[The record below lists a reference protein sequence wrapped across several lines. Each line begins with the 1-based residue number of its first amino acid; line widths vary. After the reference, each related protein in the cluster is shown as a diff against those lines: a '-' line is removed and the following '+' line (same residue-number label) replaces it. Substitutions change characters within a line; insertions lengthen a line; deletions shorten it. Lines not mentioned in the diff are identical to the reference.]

1 MILHNIKRSFYEN
14 YIVNYALL
22 LVRYLVAILL
32 LIGLEVPAYFIGYSI
47 ANINDLRNTLAINK
61 STVMYQSFP
70 DSFIGKIIR
79 YCVTL
84 CIDGIVFY
92 FIYILF
98 SRQPFSLPV
107 YLIILFLSQYITVYQ
122 KIKYRPTY
130 WEINFVMN
138 LVAGIGLFIFFID
151 SSNNIYNS
159 LTPFHTFVIVFTLF
173 KTLQILVL
181 STTPY
186 LFNRK
191 ITERIQYEEFIK
203 HQ

>member
-22 LVRYLVAILL
+22 LVRYLLAILL

-47 ANINDLRNTLAINK
+47 ANINDLRNSLAINK

-84 CIDGIVFY
+84 TIDGIVFY

-107 YLIILFLSQYITVYQ
+107 YLMILFLSQYITVYQ

-151 SSNNIYNS
+151 SSNNMFHS
-159 LTPFHTFVIVFTLF
+159 FTPFHGFVIVFTLL
-173 KTLQILVL
+173 KTLQLLVF